1 MDQLSAIVPRLGAGL
16 ILVLGSGVQAE
27 PLSDFEGF
35 HVEAGIERLDQQV
48 RFDYSIEGD
57 LVTQVDAL
65 GLAADG
71 GVVEVG
77 YRHVMGPLLVGVSLR
92 YATTGA
98 GTAYWWQSTSSS
110 GTYQDEFFY
119 LERDDAWGGAVS
131 LAMPVGESLVYGRL
145 GYEQT
150 EFDYF
155 SLRGPAV
162 SLPDAR
168 RGRWTDGHVRFA
180 AGLAM
185 PVTDRFHVRME
196 VGGSDPGGVTVIE
209 QYPASDPRPSTRRD
223 FSFSRSASAQ
233 VVVGYRF

>member
-1 MDQLSAIVPRLGAGL
+1 MIQLSAIGRWLGAGL
-16 ILVLGSGVQAE
+16 IIVLASPAQADPMTE
-27 PLSDFEGF
+27 FAGF
-35 HVEAGIERLDQQV
+35 HVETGLERLDQQV
-48 RFDYSIEGD
+48 RFAYSIEGE

-71 GVVEVG
+71 AVVEAG

-92 YATTGA
+92 FATTGA
-98 GTAYWWQSTSSS
+98 DTAYRWQSTSASAS
-110 GTYQDEFFY
+110 NQDEFFSM
-119 LERDDAWGGAVS
+119 ERDDVWGGSVS
-131 LAMPVGESLVYGRL
+131 LAMPVGENLLYGRL
-145 GYEQT
+145 GYDQT
-150 EFDYF
+150 EYQYF

-162 SLPDAR
+162 GLPDAR
-168 RGRWTDGHVRFA
+168 QGRWTDGHIRFA